1 MDSIIPTVDT
11 IAAISSA
18 IALGKGGI
26 AVIRVSGSKA
36 IEICQTIVKTKS
48 SHAWQ
53 SHRIFY
59 GFIQEPQEKKLID
72 EVLILVM
79 KSPKSF
85 TGENTV
91 EIHCHG
97 GIVIVNRI
105 LEIILTIPQV
115 RLANPGEFSQRAF
128 LNGKIDLTQAESINE
143 IINCKNLR
151 AAELAFKG
159 VQGEVKNK
167 INQLKN
173 ELIDQLA
180 EIEARV
186 DFEEDFGEFNYSNFS
201 TNLNKIKE
209 KIKELIENSK
219 RNDYLHN
226 GISIALIGKTNA
238 GKSSLLNMLAKQKK
252 AIVTDIPGTTRDI
265 IEVNLTIEN
274 IPIRIIDT
282 AGIRY
287 SDDVIENIGISKS
300 FEMIREADYIIY
312 IFDIQKGLD
321 KEDKKIIKKIPVE
334 KLITIVGNKIDL
346 LKEKQINK
354 SKQKTFIS
362 IKKEL
367 GDLLLHIIFY
377 AKIGSEKKV
386 FDITDIANQISE
398 KLIRRHP
405 HIYGNLKAYDAD
417 QVSSNWEIIKLNEG
431 KKSLLEGV
439 PKTLPALVKAYR
451 VQEKASSV
459 GFDWDDMDGVL
470 NKVEEELEELRIEL
484 SKKKIDNIE
493 SEFGDLLFS
502 LINYARFLKINPENA
517 LEKTNKKF
525 MKRFKYIE
533 SGANKVGKK
542 INELSKEEFDFF
554 WQKAKSN

>member
-167 INQLKN
+167 INQIKN

-252 AIVTDIPGTTRDI
+252 AIVTDIPGTTRDT

-321 KEDKKIIKKIPVE
+321 NEDKKIIKKIPVE
-334 KLITIVGNKIDL
+334 KLITILGNKIDL
-346 LKEKQINK
+346 LKEKQIK
-354 SKQKTFIS
+354 ISKQKTFIS
-362 IKKEL
+362 IKKE
-367 GDLLLHIIFY
+367 
-377 AKIGSEKKV
+377 
-386 FDITDIANQISE
+386 
-398 KLIRRHP
+398 
-405 HIYGNLKAYDAD
+405 
-417 QVSSNWEIIKLNEG
+417 
-431 KKSLLEGV
+431 
-439 PKTLPALVKAYR
+439 
-451 VQEKASSV
+451 V
-459 GFDWDDMDGVL
+459 G
-470 NKVEEELEELRIEL
+470 EEELIQKILQKCGDNKSGNIEILLNKRQINNLQNCLINLNDTDYILSNKLPFDLLTIELREAIKNLSKLSGEELTE
-484 SKKKIDNIE
+484 
-493 SEFGDLLFS
+493 DLLNNIFS
-502 LINYARFLKINPENA
+502 RFCI
-517 LEKTNKKF
+517 
-525 MKRFKYIE
+525 
-533 SGANKVGKK
+533 GK
-542 INELSKEEFDFF
+542 
-554 WQKAKSN
+554 

>member
-18 IALGKGGI
+18 IALGKGGV

-167 INQLKN
+167 INQIKN

-252 AIVTDIPGTTRDI
+252 AIVTDIPGTTRDT

-334 KLITIVGNKIDL
+334 KLITILGNKIDL

-362 IKKEL
+362 IKKE
-367 GDLLLHIIFY
+367 
-377 AKIGSEKKV
+377 
-386 FDITDIANQISE
+386 
-398 KLIRRHP
+398 
-405 HIYGNLKAYDAD
+405 
-417 QVSSNWEIIKLNEG
+417 
-431 KKSLLEGV
+431 
-439 PKTLPALVKAYR
+439 
-451 VQEKASSV
+451 V
-459 GFDWDDMDGVL
+459 G
-470 NKVEEELEELRIEL
+470 EEELIQKILQKCGDNKSGNIEILLNKRQINNLQNCLINLNDTDYILSNKLPFDLLTIELREAIKNLSKLSGEELTE
-484 SKKKIDNIE
+484 
-493 SEFGDLLFS
+493 DLLNNIFS
-502 LINYARFLKINPENA
+502 RFCI
-517 LEKTNKKF
+517 
-525 MKRFKYIE
+525 
-533 SGANKVGKK
+533 GK
-542 INELSKEEFDFF
+542 
-554 WQKAKSN
+554 

>member
-18 IALGKGGI
+18 IALGKGGV

-167 INQLKN
+167 INQIKN

-252 AIVTDIPGTTRDI
+252 AIVTDIPGTTRDT

-334 KLITIVGNKIDL
+334 KLITILGNKIDL
-346 LKEKQINK
+346 LKEKQIK
-354 SKQKTFIS
+354 ISKQKTFIS
-362 IKKEL
+362 IKKE
-367 GDLLLHIIFY
+367 
-377 AKIGSEKKV
+377 
-386 FDITDIANQISE
+386 
-398 KLIRRHP
+398 
-405 HIYGNLKAYDAD
+405 
-417 QVSSNWEIIKLNEG
+417 
-431 KKSLLEGV
+431 
-439 PKTLPALVKAYR
+439 
-451 VQEKASSV
+451 V
-459 GFDWDDMDGVL
+459 G
-470 NKVEEELEELRIEL
+470 EEELIQKILQKCGDNKSGNIEILLNKRQINNLQNCLINLNDTDYILSNKLPFDLLTIELREAIKNLSKLSGEELTE
-484 SKKKIDNIE
+484 
-493 SEFGDLLFS
+493 DLLNNIFS
-502 LINYARFLKINPENA
+502 RFCI
-517 LEKTNKKF
+517 
-525 MKRFKYIE
+525 
-533 SGANKVGKK
+533 GK
-542 INELSKEEFDFF
+542 
-554 WQKAKSN
+554 